1 MPVSVGLQVLF
12 RENIKKPAAGLQI
25 FPWQINKILITGTR
39 CLLMPQDAAFC
50 AVSCGSV
57 LSRASQNEIHHSAKR
72 GKMQQIEA
80 AKISRKVV
88 KQKFSTTR
96 IMRSS
101 SACCQSSHMRSD
113 PANQQSLQTVDSDQ
127 VILPYTK
134 LPGQQKTGCFL
145 SRSQTGYLLIP
156 IDCSVIY

>member
-57 LSRASQNEIHHSAKR
+57 LSRAFQNEIHRSAKR
-72 GKMQQIEA
+72 GKMRQIEA
-80 AKISRKVV
+80 AKSSRKVV
-88 KQKFSTTR
+88 KRDFLLLGFLLPFAPKQIINLLYIRNPAVRWQPSIEFLDVLPR
-96 IMRSS
+96 LFRS
-101 SACCQSSHMRSD
+101 
-113 PANQQSLQTVDSDQ
+113 
-127 VILPYTK
+127 
-134 LPGQQKTGCFL
+134 
-145 SRSQTGYLLIP
+145 
-156 IDCSVIY
+156 